1 MAYKIPKKSFFLAQ
15 DALCIAKEFQINLVA
30 LQDLQTDENYFKL
43 LCSIDLVSHLSCV
56 PNLAEAILKKS
67 EGDLTIKIDLILKKI
82 KNWQESDNKNN
93 LSQSISRL
101 FQSILQV
108 QNLKLEMT
116 QKKMQEQI
124 NNQQYEK
131 VSILETITYALKR
144 ISNPQTIEN
153 ALRSFKIYLHYQE
166 FRKKSGEN
174 DYPEFLNRTLIKQE
188 RILKLW
194 ENLIFASFISIQHL
208 NNNNSA
214 YIRVI
219 DILLFITQLDDTLR
233 LEIIKQSGIRI
244 LLLKLKEDKNLT
256 SDSARKTLTLL
267 RDLCYKDSSAA
278 SLLGHH
284 EIEENMLVVLRKF
297 RGDREIENLVSQ
309 TLEQTIFGFDLDIQ
323 NFNENMLNAMQ
334 KLKEYASSPI
344 DKEDIEKAQNNI
356 QIIYFYSLMQ
366 VFTRKLISLQVH
378 DLLYEIIR
386 KELEL
391 KKEILNEHQA
401 FLEHERILADTLVIL
416 KKVLLLPE
424 NASTD
429 KNVKEDVPKKLVN
442 NLLPNLILII
452 KWKTDMKEV
461 IVNSL
466 DCLKIFTNNEN
477 TKQGSIKLAVQ
488 SNIQEQLTILK
499 DIYKDDYKM
508 VKTINN
514 LYFLFAKVV
523 GEFANSLQ
531 KTSMV
536 SNLVKLFQSKQAQNK
551 NEVKR
556 NLEYL
561 NNLAEIP
568 STAKTIIEQ
577 GGIKFIQNYLKEENK
592 DTKKT
597 FLADSEGIEEHVY
610 NLAEGHDDQ
619 DEEEEIHA
627 ENREEELRKEESQ
640 LETYNTQAGSKE
652 PSNPVEI
659 LRKLIQNHTE
669 ELQKF
674 INHEII
680 LEVLKYLRLQ
690 AHNKDAVFATLRV
703 LQSCAEEEKT
713 LIILNENKALESIFI
728 ALNQHPTDND
738 ICSLSGLILGK
749 LGADQIAAEVKSQY
763 KEMGET
769 FNPKDDDMIESIRQ
783 ANIYLGNLLTYIPEE
798 ENDEIA
804 QKNKSVIQALDKIMV
819 KGLPSNFMVSMLLL
833 IMRLC
838 NQGEETKQMLR
849 ESGIPKKII
858 DFMFEESRNS
868 ESGRLVEFCMEDLY
882 SMIGGSS
889 SENLLNCLDSQDG
902 QEIEIET
909 DEIRKEYLQPIDKLL
924 NSKQV
929 LEVIVQQLTFLPRET
944 FNTSKQTQAKIYSRI
959 LRSQQLL
966 ARLVECDHETFAQ
979 QIFQLIG
986 EEKIINLWNSLIQE
1000 DRSIAIKS
1008 TAFFNLGR
1016 LVSNLAK
1023 YNQTF
1028 FLKFSGQNQMNYVI
1042 ETLLNVKINQDFINN
1057 LHEQI
1062 TLKNTLQFIEKFLN
1076 NQFDKTR
1083 LVDANIP
1090 STSLKIFQRL
1100 TSLSQEDFESSG
1112 LICLLLKQ
1120 ICEII
1125 ELQIE
1130 DSILAYDLSKYNLIA
1145 VIINFLSKFATDNTS
1160 QYQREDD
1167 PQNTEDIVASEGLV
1181 ERAIESCYKLFNTTL
1196 NQNKFSTYAS
1206 KIYTIN
1212 SPIVSVSCQYKISA
1226 YALTKTLQILYGLI
1240 VCYDTTSA
1248 LMFNE
1253 PFEECNNTSKFQQDI
1268 KLVQTIVQQYPKI
1281 PVLSMLLKDLNS
1293 VQNLLLSG
1301 DLKSLQKIKDHIYG
1315 NLFIE
1320 EKIEEQMKGI
1330 VEKVEQYAEQ
1340 IKQEEVKKNEQK
1352 EIMFEDIKNDDL
1364 WEQNLANPDTDIIK
1378 ILDKISLALEK
1389 FSMDVANNNYVVSKD
1404 QENLIIKLLQTIK
1417 SITIDDNTA
1426 LKVHKMGITDN
1437 LLNLLIVVESFFD
1450 DSFAYYIGSTLSHLT
1465 KFIKAL
1471 KKIENEIDFIE
1482 SIKIFL
1488 SFILEENS
1496 KNPSVQT
1503 IQRYKKTAL
1512 EILETLKNI
1521 TAVESQIRQF
1531 VASKG
1536 VDQCIYLFEKS
1547 LDIIEILIKVVDIL
1561 DKLAYCNKDALE
1573 ACAKKITPYINV
1585 YCEKHNNNV
1594 DSMLGF
1600 ALLGGTLCRN
1610 DASQN
1615 LLGTDRFHL
1624 TIINGLSRFPNNKVL
1639 ATNSFYAL
1647 SGLAYNNKTNCSDI
1661 MKTDILNIIKEQIKE
1676 FMVEHQVIETI
1687 CSLLSNL
1694 TFKNEDVK
1702 KKLGEVGIVDLL
1714 GKIFSYYANQRV
1726 LSSKTTKQVLRAIG
1740 NSSLTIENAT
1750 RIVKSN
1756 FVGLSTIIIEK
1767 MKYEEEGDVLRY
1779 CIDVIGN
1786 LSSHQ
1791 DSINNENTQQMFKD
1805 GALDLILKVIK
1816 KNELNT
1822 EIISSCIDAIDGL
1835 VQNKLISVVA
1845 AENDAVTVI
1854 MKIVKSQIWNENTV
1868 LKGTRVLA
1876 NISNTK
1882 QNIDQFLKIE
1892 MPLFIGSVLKNLD
1905 KPNDK
1910 IINYCFRILNRI
1922 ASEKAKDKQLLQ
1934 SGLIEALGEG
1944 LSHSQI
1950 NPDCIFNY
1958 ISLLKSIAKIPDAV
1972 QIIGEKSI
1980 ANAILRANENK
1991 GNNEILGI
1999 SIVLIERVLKCK
2011 AAVNNIVE
2019 SGGFDILIHV
2029 VKLKKAA
2036 DAIDVQLCLAAL
2048 NCMNTIIAMDEK
2060 FRQQAQNFEQ
2070 ELNQLRSKARDQKI
2084 AQHIDQCI
2092 FAILN
2097 KKDSAEIS
2105 KDLRASII
2113 ENQKLTQEQKEFLV
2127 QGVNVRLFRVDG
2139 SFKNAVVS
2147 LDNDLKMV
2155 SAYKRGG
2162 QQKPKYK
2169 FALSE
2174 VTDYKFNYIEKNKVW
2189 ELSTFSKAGGLFIK
2203 KPIPAQCCSIYGPS
2217 FNSERKMICFETS
2230 DVATKIKFQQA
2241 FLIALDIAKSQ
2252 ADSTY
2257 KEN

>member
-1 MAYKIPKKSFFLAQ
+1 MVYKIPKKSFFLAQ
-15 DALCIAKEFQINLVA
+15 DAVCIAKEFQTNLVA
-30 LQDLQTDENYFKL
+30 LQDLQTDENYYKL
-43 LCSIDLVSHLSCV
+43 LCSIDLTSYLSCV

-82 KNWQESDNKNN
+82 KNWQDSDNKNN
-93 LSQSISRL
+93 LSQSIARL

-108 QNLKLEMT
+108 QSLKLEMT
-116 QKKMQEQI
+116 QKKMQEYI
-124 NNQQYEK
+124 NNQPYEK

-144 ISNPQTIEN
+144 ISNPISIEN

-174 DYPEFLNRTLIKQE
+174 DYPEFLNRGAIKEE
-188 RILKLW
+188 RILKQW

-208 NNNNSA
+208 CNNNSA

-284 EIEENMLVVLRKF
+284 EIEENMLIVLRKF

-323 NFNENMLNAMQ
+323 NFNENMMNAMQ
-334 KLKEYASSPI
+334 KLKEYAASPI
-344 DKEDIEKAQNNI
+344 DKEDLEKAQNNI
-356 QIIYFYSLMQ
+356 QIIQFYSLMQ

-391 KKEILNEHQA
+391 KQEILNEHQV
-401 FLEHERILADTLVIL
+401 FLEHERILADSLVIL

-429 KNVKEDVPKKLVN
+429 KNAKEDVPKKLVN

-551 NEVKR
+551 TEVKR

-597 FLADSEGIEEHVY
+597 FLAESEGIEEHVY
-610 NLAEGHDDQ
+610 NLADGNDDQ

-674 INHEII
+674 INQEII

-690 AHNKDAVFATLRV
+690 AQNKDAVFATLRV

-713 LIILNENKALESIFI
+713 LMILNENKALESIFI

-749 LGADQIAAEVKSQY
+749 LGADQIADEVKSQY
-763 KEMGET
+763 KEMGDT
-769 FNPKDDDMIESIRQ
+769 FNPKDEDMIESIRQ
-783 ANIYLGNLLTYIPEE
+783 ANIYLGNLLTYTPEDE
-798 ENDEIA
+798 SDEIIE
-804 QKNKSVIQALDKIMV
+804 KNKSVIQALDKIMV
-819 KGLPSNFMVSMLLL
+819 KGLPSNFMVSLLLL

-838 NQGEETKQMLR
+838 NQGEQTKQMLR

-909 DEIRKEYLQPIDKLL
+909 DEIKKEYLQPIDKLL
-924 NSKQV
+924 NSQKV

-966 ARLVECDHETFAQ
+966 ARLIECDHETFAQ
-979 QIFQLIG
+979 QIYQLIG
-986 EEKIINLWNSLIQE
+986 EEKIISLWNNLIQE
-1000 DRSIAIKS
+1000 DRSIPIKS

-1028 FLKFSGQNQMNYVI
+1028 FLKFSSQNQMNYVV
-1042 ETLLNVKINQDFINN
+1042 ETLLNAKINQDFINN

-1062 TLKNTLQFIEKFLN
+1062 TLKNTLQFIERFLN

-1090 STSLKIFQRL
+1090 STSFKIFQRL

-1120 ICEII
+1120 TSEII

-1130 DSILAYDLSKYNLIA
+1130 DSILAYDLSKYNLISS
-1145 VIINFLSKFATDNTS
+1145 IINFLSKFATENTS

-1181 ERAIESCYKLFNTTL
+1181 ERAIESCYKLLNTTL

-1206 KIYTIN
+1206 KIYTEN
-1212 SPIVSVSCQYKISA
+1212 SPIALVSCQYKISA

-1240 VCYDTTSA
+1240 VCYDNTTA

-1253 PFEECNNTSKFQQDI
+1253 PFEEISSNTKFSKDI
-1268 KLVQTIVQQYPKI
+1268 KLAQTVVKQYPKI
-1281 PVLSMLLKDLNS
+1281 PVLTMLLKDLNQ
-1293 VQNLLLSG
+1293 VQSLLLSG
-1301 DLKSLQKIKDHIYG
+1301 DLKGLQKIKDHIYG

-1378 ILDKISLALEK
+1378 ILDKISIALEK

-1404 QENLIIKLLQTIK
+1404 QENLIIKLLQTIR

-1450 DSFAYYIGSTLSHLT
+1450 DSFAYHIGNTLSHLT

-1471 KKIENEIDFIE
+1471 KKVENEIDFIE

-1496 KNPSVQT
+1496 KNPSIQT

-1531 VASKG
+1531 VTNKG

-1573 ACAKKITPYINV
+1573 SCAKKITPYINV
-1585 YCEKHNNNV
+1585 YCEKHSKNV

-1610 DASQN
+1610 ENSQN
-1615 LLGTDRFHL
+1615 LLGSDKFHL
-1624 TIINGLSRFPNNKVL
+1624 TIINGLSRFPNNKIL

-1647 SGLAYNNKTNCSDI
+1647 SGLAYNNKANCAEI

-1702 KKLGEVGIVDLL
+1702 RKLGEVGIVDLL

-1822 EIISSCIDAIDGL
+1822 DIISSCIDAIDGL

-1845 AENDAVTVI
+1845 AENDAVSVI
-1854 MKIVKSQIWNENTV
+1854 MKIIKSQIWNENTV

-2019 SGGFDILIHV
+2019 SGGFEILIHV
-2029 VKLKKAA
+2029 IKLQKTV
-2036 DAIDVQLCLAAL
+2036 DVQLCIAAL
-2048 NCMNTIIAMDEK
+2048 NCMNIIIAMDEK
-2060 FRQQAQNFEQ
+2060 FRQQAQSFEQ
-2070 ELNQLRSKARDQKI
+2070 ELNQLRSKAKDSKI

-2097 KKDSAEIS
+2097 KKESAEIS
-2105 KDLRASII
+2105 KELRASII

-2127 QGVNVRLFRVDG
+2127 QGVNVRLYRAEG
-2139 SFKNAVVS
+2139 SFKNAVVC
-2147 LDNDLKMV
+2147 LDNDLKIV
-2155 SAYKRGG
+2155 YAYKRGG
-2162 QQKPKYK
+2162 EQKPKYK

-2189 ELSTFSKAGGLFIK
+2189 ELSTFSRAGGLFIK

-2217 FNSERKMICFETS
+2217 YNNERKMICFETT

-2241 FLIALDIAKSQ
+2241 FLIALDIAKAQ